1 MTKKMFVLVQR
12 GCEDHFILG
21 VFDTLSAA
29 SAVALEYTNAEEDF
43 DDCDGPC
50 AKYSG
55 DFVVKEFDL
64 NVAAKPVDVCF

>member
-29 SAVALEYTNAEEDF
+29 SAVALEYTNAE
-43 DDCDGPC
+43 CDGPC
-50 AKYSG
+50 AGLKYAG
-55 DFVVKEFDL
+55 DFVVKELDL